1 MKKYDKY
8 LEYLTNDED
17 QSGLEGKPTYRN
29 KVRLVW
35 GFGLILLLLVILSFR
50 MGYWQIVRA
59 DDLRERAVDIQ
70 KVDSEIDSVRGAI
83 YDTNGNVLAQTITE
97 YELYGY
103 TEYMYKSDNIS
114 TSKKNAT
121 VEKLAE
127 ILGKTEEECKELLN
141 SDENLVLL
149 GSGLT
154 QKQVDKASDYWDD
167 SVVVKTKV
175 RRYYPNGAFAS
186 QVLGNVNSENTGRA
200 GLEYEYNSVL
210 AGVNGRSVKTTDSQG
225 NTLANGTSKYYKAKD
240 GNNIVTTIDSVIQR
254 YAEDAIE
261 SGMQRTG
268 AESITCIVMNPKTGD
283 VLALAQNPEYDPNN
297 ATEPYGEEALAE
309 YNKLS
314 TSEQNDYLSQMWTLN
329 AISTV
334 YEPGSTFKLIASSI
348 GLETGAVTD
357 SSTYY
362 CNGTIDVSGTKLH
375 CLGHHGTQN
384 IKEAV
389 GNSCNP
395 ALARVALD
403 IGADNFYQY
412 IKLYGLMNK
421 TGIDLPGETGSITK
435 DLDSLGPVD
444 LATMGYGQGIAI
456 SAIQLLCAVNAM
468 GNDGI
473 LMKPKLVKEIQ
484 DNDGNTVEKIDDTAV
499 RQVISKETADKMCEI
514 MEYYTSSAGGTKAYV
529 AGYRIGGKTGTA
541 NIASNGKYSEATD
554 ASYIAM
560 APMDD
565 PVLSILVIVHK
576 PTKTEGGNGSA
587 GPIVAEVLENSL
599 EYLGIE
605 RQYTESEEAK
615 QKTSE
620 VYVPGVTGLDS
631 KDAIK
636 TLEAKGFKVKTEPE
650 SMKDE
655 SFVVVDQYPKAGSK
669 AKKNATVYL
678 YSE

>member
-297 ATEPYGEEALAE
+297 ATEPYGDEALAE
-309 YNKLS
+309 FNKLS

-329 AISTV
+329 AVSTV

-541 NIASNGKYSEATD
+541 NIASNGKYSESTD

>member
-59 DDLRERAVDIQ
+59 DDLREMAVDIQ

-297 ATEPYGEEALAE
+297 ATEPYGDEALAE
-309 YNKLS
+309 FNKLS

-357 SSTYY
+357 SSSYY

-650 SMKDE
+650 SLKDE

>member
-297 ATEPYGEEALAE
+297 ATEPYGDEALAE
-309 YNKLS
+309 FNKLS

>member
-186 QVLGNVNSENTGRA
+186 QVLGNVNPENTGRA

-297 ATEPYGEEALAE
+297 ATEPYGDEALAE
-309 YNKLS
+309 FNKLS

-587 GPIVAEVLENSL
+587 GPIVAEVLENAL

>member
-121 VEKLAE
+121 VEKLSE
-127 ILGKTEEECKELLN
+127 ILGKTEDECKELLS

-309 YNKLS
+309 FNKLS

-541 NIASNGKYSEATD
+541 NIASDGKYSEATD
-554 ASYIAM
+554 ASYVAM

-605 RQYTESEEAK
+605 RQYTESEENK
-615 QKTSE
+615 QKASE

-650 SMKDE
+650 SLKDE

>member
-297 ATEPYGEEALAE
+297 ATEPYGDEALAE
-309 YNKLS
+309 FNKLS

-357 SSTYY
+357 SSSYY

-587 GPIVAEVLENSL
+587 GPIVAEVLENAL
-599 EYLGIE
+599 EYLGVE

>member
-121 VEKLAE
+121 VEKLSE
-127 ILGKTEEECKELLN
+127 ILGKTEEECKELLS

-309 YNKLS
+309 FNKLS

-541 NIASNGKYSEATD
+541 NIASDGKYSEATD
-554 ASYIAM
+554 ASYVAM

-605 RQYTESEEAK
+605 RQYTESEENK
-615 QKTSE
+615 QKASE

-650 SMKDE
+650 SLKDE

>member
-329 AISTV
+329 AVSTV

-357 SSTYY
+357 SSSYY

-541 NIASNGKYSEATD
+541 NIASNGKYSESTD

>member
-121 VEKLAE
+121 VEKLSE
-127 ILGKTEEECKELLN
+127 ILGKTEEECKELLS

-309 YNKLS
+309 FNKLS

-357 SSTYY
+357 GSTYY

-541 NIASNGKYSEATD
+541 NIASDGKYSEATD
-554 ASYIAM
+554 ASYVAM

-605 RQYTESEEAK
+605 RQYTESEENK
-615 QKTSE
+615 QKASE

-650 SMKDE
+650 SLKDE

>member
-297 ATEPYGEEALAE
+297 ATEPYGDEALAE

-587 GPIVAEVLENSL
+587 GPIVAEVLENAL
-599 EYLGIE
+599 EYLGVE

>member
-1 MKKYDKY
+1 MKRYGRFF
-8 LEYLTNDED
+8 EFLTNDED
-17 QSGLEGKPTYRN
+17 ESALRERTSYKN

-35 GFGLILLLLVILSFR
+35 GFGLILLALLILSFR
-50 MGYWQIVRA
+50 MGYWQIIRA
-59 DDLRERAVDIQ
+59 DEMRQRAIDIQ

-83 YDTNGNVLAQTITE
+83 YDRNGNVLAQTITE

-103 TEYMYKSDNIS
+103 TEYMYKSDKIS
-114 TSKKNAT
+114 SLKKNDT
-121 VEKLAE
+121 VEKLSK
-127 ILGKTEEECKELLN
+127 LTGKTEEECKELL
-141 SDENLVLL
+141 SGKENLVLL
-149 GSGLT
+149 GSGMT
-154 QKQVDKASDYWDD
+154 QKQVDKAREYWDD
-167 SVVVKTKV
+167 SIVVKTKV
-175 RRYYPNGAFAS
+175 KRYYPNGAFAA
-186 QVLGNVNSENTGRA
+186 QVLGNVNSENTGRT

-254 YAEDAIE
+254 YTEDALE
-261 SGMQRTG
+261 SAMQRTG
-268 AESITCIVMNPKTGD
+268 AESITCVVMNPKTGD
-283 VLALAQNPEYDPNN
+283 VLAIAQTPEYDPNN
-297 ATEPYGEEALAE
+297 PTEPYGEEALAE

-314 TSEQNDYLSQMWTLN
+314 TSEQNAYLSQMWTLN
-329 AISTV
+329 AISTI

-362 CNGTIDVSGTKLH
+362 CNGSIDVDGTKLR

-389 GNSCNP
+389 GHSCNP

-403 IGADNFYQY
+403 IGVDKYYQY
-412 IKLYGLMNK
+412 LKLYGLMNK
-421 TGIDLPGETGSITK
+421 TGIDLPGETLYVRDKEGIGS
-435 DLDSLGPVD
+435 VD
-444 LATMGYGQGIAI
+444 LATMGYGQGVAVT
-456 SAIQLLCAVNAM
+456 AMQLLCAVNAM

-473 LMKPKLVKEIQ
+473 LMKPKLVKEIK
-484 DNDGNTVEKIDDTAV
+484 DNDGKTVEKIDDTAV
-499 RQVISKETADKMCEI
+499 RQVISKETADKMREI
-514 MEYYTSSAGGTKAYV
+514 MEYYTAVAGGTKAYV
-529 AGYRIGGKTGTA
+529 AGYRVGGKTGTA
-541 NIASNGKYSEATD
+541 NIATDGGYSEATD

-587 GPIVAEVLENSL
+587 GPVVAEILENSL

-605 RQYTESEEAK
+605 RQYTDSEAAK
-615 QKTSE
+615 QESAE

-636 TLEAKGFKVKTEPE
+636 TLEAKGFKVKAEPE
-650 SMKDE
+650 KMQNE

-669 AKKNATVYL
+669 AKKNSTIYI

>member
-297 ATEPYGEEALAE
+297 ATEPYGDEALAE
-309 YNKLS
+309 FNKLS

-357 SSTYY
+357 SSSYY

-456 SAIQLLCAVNAM
+456 SAIQLLCAVNTM

-587 GPIVAEVLENSL
+587 GPIVAEVLENAL
-599 EYLGIE
+599 EYLGVE

-650 SMKDE
+650 SLKDE

>member
-329 AISTV
+329 AVSTV

-599 EYLGIE
+599 EYLGVE